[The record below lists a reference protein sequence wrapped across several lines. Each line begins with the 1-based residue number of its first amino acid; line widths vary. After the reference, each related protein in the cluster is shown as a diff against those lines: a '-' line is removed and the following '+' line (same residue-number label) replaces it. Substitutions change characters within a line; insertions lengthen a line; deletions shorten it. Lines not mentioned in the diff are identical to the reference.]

1 MMGIHNMEL
10 MEEVDK
16 SIVEIMIANGI
27 TFSVSCSPS
36 YKENH
41 KQYT

>member
-1 MMGIHNMEL
+1 MGIHNMEL

-16 SIVEIMIANGI
+16 SIVDIMIASGI
-27 TFSVSCSPS
+27 AFIVSCSPS

-41 KQYT
+41 K